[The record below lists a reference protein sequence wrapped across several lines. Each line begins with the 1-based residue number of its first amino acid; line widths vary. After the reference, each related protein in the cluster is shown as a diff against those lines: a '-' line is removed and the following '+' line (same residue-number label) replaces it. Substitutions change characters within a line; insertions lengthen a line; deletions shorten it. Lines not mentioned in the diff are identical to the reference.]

1 MIKAKELVD
10 KSVEELEA
18 VYRETCQEH
27 FELLNKYKLTKKL
40 DQPDQLKKK
49 RRMKARLLTII
60 RQKKSAAQET

>member
-1 MIKAKELVD
+1 MNIVEIRD

-18 VYRETCQEH
+18 VYRDTCQEH

-49 RRMKARLLTII
+49 RRLKARLLTII
-60 RQKKSAAQET
+60 RQKKSAAQEK